1 MKNKKI
7 FFIALLVFLIDRL
20 SKIFIVNLNIEYHSI
35 IKNIL
40 SITPTIN
47 TGAAFSI
54 LQNQQTFLIIISC
67 FAFLYLFKLFN
78 KSIFKLPLQIAWGFV
93 LGGAL
98 GNFFD
103 RVFYGF
109 VFDFIRFEP
118 VYFPVFNFADAFITI
133 GVIIIFHYYL
143 FGEKKLHD

>member
-7 FFIALLVFLIDRL
+7 FLISFLIFLLDRI
-20 SKIFIVNLNIEYHSI
+20 SKILVVNLNLEYHQI

-47 TGAAFSI
+47 TGAAFSL
-54 LQNQQTFLIIISC
+54 LQNQQTLLIILSC
-67 FAFLYLFKLFN
+67 FAIIYLFKIFN
-78 KSIFKLPLQIAWGFV
+78 KTLLNLSLQIGWGFV

-98 GNFFD
+98 GNLFD

-109 VFDFIRFEP
+109 VVDFIHFEFIN
-118 VYFPVFNFADAFITI
+118 FPIFNVADSFITI
-133 GVIIIFHYYL
+133 GTLIIFYYYL
-143 FGEKKLHD
+143 FGEKILNE